1 MNPKAGEIE
10 SAAAALGRGPLTAEG
25 LRRHLWP
32 LFSRVLA
39 RSDIYLANHSL
50 GRPLD
55 RTAEDVRAS
64 LDAWYRDLGDAWDG
78 WLAEREQFR
87 ALVARLIGAP
97 RPDCIVPKSSAGQGL
112 RAVLNALSGE
122 PRVATTDGE
131 FDSIDFILRNYRK
144 RGRIALRVTPWREL
158 SVEQA
163 ELIVLSSVLFRSGE
177 RVQHLR
183 RLVRDAHAAG
193 ALVLL
198 DVYHHAGVL
207 PLDVGELDVD
217 FAVGG
222 SYKYLRGGPG
232 ACWLYVRPGL
242 AETLRTLDTGWFAKR
257 EPFAYQRPEPPE
269 FGPGGDAWLESTPPV
284 FSHAQARAGLELTL
298 ALGVE
303 RLREYNLQQK
313 GVLADALFRVARV
326 TAEGVSDDYGAFV
339 SVVHPEASRLV
350 EALAAKGV
358 TADARGDRLRLCPD
372 ILNSEEELLKA
383 AALVGEVLKS

>member
-1 MNPKAGEIE
+1 MNSTGSEIE
-10 SAAAALGRGPLTAEG
+10 RAVAALGRGPLTAEA

-39 RSDIYLANHSL
+39 RQDIYLANHSL

-64 LDAWYRDLGDAWDG
+64 LDAWYRDLGDAWEG

-87 ALVARLIGAP
+87 ALVARLVGAP
-97 RPDCIVPKSSAGQGL
+97 RPDCIVPKTSAGQGL

-163 ELIVLSSVLFRSGE
+163 ELIVVSSVLFRTGE
-177 RVQHLR
+177 RVHHLR
-183 RLVRDAHAAG
+183 RLVRDAHATG

-207 PLDVGELDVD
+207 PLDLGELDVD
-217 FAVGG
+217 FAIGG

-242 AETLRTLDTGWFAKR
+242 AETMRTLDTGWFAKR
-257 EPFAYQRPEPPE
+257 EPFAYLRPEPPE

-284 FSHAQARAGLELTL
+284 FTHAQARAGLELTL
-298 ALGVE
+298 AIGIE
-303 RLREYNLQQK
+303 RLREYNLKQK
-313 GVLADALFRVARV
+313 SLLADALFRVARV

-339 SVVHPEASRLV
+339 SVVHPEARRLV
-350 EALAAKGV
+350 EALAAQGV

-372 ILNSEEELLKA
+372 ILNSDEELLKA
-383 AALVGEVLKS
+383 AALVGDALKR